1 MFKNAWIKNRLY
13 VWENSKNIDKQGWQD
28 SVLVKQIYVVDWQWL
43 AARQKDKLIYGWI
56 TGKFVK
62 RFYN

>member
-13 VWENSKNIDKQGWQD
+13 VWENNKNIDKQGWQH
-28 SVLVKQIYVVDWQWL
+28 SVFAKQFHQIDDLSV
-43 AARQKDKLIYGWI
+43 RQKDKLIYGWI